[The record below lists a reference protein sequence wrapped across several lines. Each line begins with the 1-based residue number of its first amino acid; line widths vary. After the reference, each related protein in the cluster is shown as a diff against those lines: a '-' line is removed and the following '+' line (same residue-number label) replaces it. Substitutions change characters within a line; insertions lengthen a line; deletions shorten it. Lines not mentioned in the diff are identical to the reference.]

1 MVENSVA
8 EKSEFAQIL
17 KCALDL
23 GEMMHICGGEVSRV
37 EDTVSRICYSYG
49 ARRVDTL
56 TITSSIVVTVIAD
69 DGEIIT
75 QTRRI
80 KGQARDMEKLSELNR
95 LSRDICAKHIPPEQV
110 ESEIARIAAERPMK
124 WQITAAASILAAGSF
139 TVFFGGTWRDVI
151 AVALVATVI
160 FLSERLRS
168 VIHTNK
174 IAHYLITSFASGALS
189 VLLVY
194 SGLGENI
201 NAIIIGAIMLL
212 IPGVSITGALED
224 LLTGDTITGLLCFC
238 ESIITAI
245 AIAVGF
251 AGATFICGGADMLMP
266 GTAEVIPWV
275 QIAAATLSSAGFSLL
290 FGVRHPRHI
299 AVATIGGGITWA
311 VYLLFD
317 SAGLS
322 LFPCMFFASLVGEAY
337 AQVMARL
344 MCSPAT
350 VFIIPAIIPL
360 VPGSMLFY
368 TMSWA
373 LRGDLAKFTDSG
385 TDTLISALAI
395 ALGMVLVILAFSVV
409 TSLVRRA
416 RIKKAVNK
424 KGS

>member
-1 MVENSVA
+1 MIENAVS
-8 EKSEFAQIL
+8 EKTDFVQVL

-37 EDTVSRICYSYG
+37 EDTVSRICYAYG
-49 ARRVDTL
+49 ASRVDTL
-56 TITSSIVVTVIAD
+56 TITSSIVVTVIAG

-95 LSRDICAKHIPPEQV
+95 LSRDICAKHIPLDQV
-110 ESEIARIAAERPMK
+110 ESEIKKISEERPMK
-124 WQITAAASILAAGSF
+124 WQLTAAASVLAAGSF

-151 AVALVATVI
+151 AVSLVAAVI

-168 VIHTNK
+168 IIHTNK
-174 IAHYLITSFASGALS
+174 IAHYLITSFAAGALS
-189 VLLVY
+189 VLFVY
-194 SGLGENI
+194 TGLGVNI

-238 ESIITAI
+238 ESIITAV

-251 AGATFICGGADMLMP
+251 AGATFICGGADMLAP
-266 GTAEVIPWV
+266 GTSEVIPWV
-275 QIAAATLSSAGFSLL
+275 QIAAATLSSTGFSLL
-290 FGVRHPRHI
+290 FGVRHPRHL
-299 AVATIGGGITWA
+299 AVATVGGGITWA

-317 SAGLS
+317 RAGLS
-322 LFPCMFFASLVGEAY
+322 PFLCMFFASLVGETY

-344 MCSPAT
+344 MRSPAT

-360 VPGSMLFY
+360 VPGSTLFY
-368 TMSWA
+368 TMSWL
-373 LRGDLAKFTDSG
+373 LRGNFEKFTASG
-385 TDTLISALAI
+385 IDTLIAALAI

-409 TSLVRRA
+409 TSVMRRA
-416 RIKKAVNK
+416 RLKKFNK
-424 KGS
+424 

>member
-1 MVENSVA
+1 MVENETPV
-8 EKSEFAQIL
+8 KTDFVQIL

-37 EDTVSRICYSYG
+37 EDTVSRICYAYG

-56 TITSSIVVTVIAD
+56 TITSSIVVTVISG

-95 LSRDICAKHIPPEQV
+95 LSRDICERHISPEQV
-110 ESEIARIAAERPMK
+110 EHEIEKIAAERPMK
-124 WQITAAASILAAGSF
+124 WQLTAVASMIAAMSF
-139 TVFFGGTWRDVI
+139 TVFFGGTWRDVL
-151 AVALVATVI
+151 AVAIVAVVI

-174 IAHYLITSFASGALS
+174 IAHYLVTSFVAGALS

-212 IPGVSITGALED
+212 IPGISITGALED
-224 LLTGDTITGLLCFC
+224 LLTGDTITGLLIFC
-238 ESIITAI
+238 ESIITAV

-251 AGATFICGGADMLMP
+251 AGATFIFGGADMLVP
-266 GTAEVIPWV
+266 GTADVIPWV
-275 QIAAATLSSAGFSLL
+275 QIVAATLSSTGFSLL
-290 FGVRHPRHI
+290 FGVRHPKHL
-299 AVATIGGGITWA
+299 AVATVGGGITWA

-317 SAGLS
+317 RAGLP
-322 LFPCMFFASLVGEAY
+322 LFLCMFLAALVGETY
-337 AQVMARL
+337 AQLMARL
-344 MCSPAT
+344 MRAPAT

-373 LRGDLAKFTDSG
+373 LRGDMAKFMQSG
-385 TDTLISALAI
+385 IETLISAIAI
-395 ALGMVLVILAFSVV
+395 ALGMVLVMLSFGIV
-409 TSLVRRA
+409 TSIVRRS
-416 RIKKAVNK
+416 RIKKSVNK

>member
-1 MVENSVA
+1 MIENAVS
-8 EKSEFAQIL
+8 EKTDFVQVL

-37 EDTVSRICYSYG
+37 EDTVSRICYAYG
-49 ARRVDTL
+49 ASRVDTL
-56 TITSSIVVTVIAD
+56 TITSSIVVTVIAG

-95 LSRDICAKHIPPEQV
+95 LSRDICAKHIPLDQV
-110 ESEIARIAAERPMK
+110 ESEIKKISEERPMK
-124 WQITAAASILAAGSF
+124 WQLTAAASVLAAGSF

-151 AVALVATVI
+151 AVSLVAAVI

-168 VIHTNK
+168 IIHTNK
-174 IAHYLITSFASGALS
+174 IAHYLITSFAAGALS
-189 VLLVY
+189 VLFVY
-194 SGLGENI
+194 TGLGVNI

-238 ESIITAI
+238 ESIITAV

-251 AGATFICGGADMLMP
+251 AGATFICGGADMLAP
-266 GTAEVIPWV
+266 GTSEVIPWV
-275 QIAAATLSSAGFSLL
+275 QIAAATLSSTGFSLL
-290 FGVRHPRHI
+290 FGVRHPRHL
-299 AVATIGGGITWA
+299 AVATVGGGITWA

-317 SAGLS
+317 RAGLS
-322 LFPCMFFASLVGEAY
+322 LFLCMFFASLVGETY

-344 MCSPAT
+344 MRSPAT

-360 VPGSMLFY
+360 VPGSTLFY
-368 TMSWA
+368 TMSWL
-373 LRGDLAKFTDSG
+373 LRGNFEKFTASG
-385 TDTLISALAI
+385 IDTLIAALAI

-409 TSLVRRA
+409 TSVMRRA
-416 RIKKAVNK
+416 RLKKFNK
-424 KGS
+424 

>member
-1 MVENSVA
+1 MIENAVS
-8 EKSEFAQIL
+8 EKTDFVQVL

-37 EDTVSRICYSYG
+37 EDTVSRICYAYG
-49 ARRVDTL
+49 ASRVDTL
-56 TITSSIVVTVIAD
+56 TITSSIVVTVIAG

-95 LSRDICAKHIPPEQV
+95 LSRDICAKHIPLDQV
-110 ESEIARIAAERPMK
+110 ESEIKKISEERPMK
-124 WQITAAASILAAGSF
+124 WQLTAAASVLAAGSF

-151 AVALVATVI
+151 AVSLVAAVI

-168 VIHTNK
+168 IIHTNK
-174 IAHYLITSFASGALS
+174 IAHYLITSFAAGALS
-189 VLLVY
+189 VLFVY
-194 SGLGENI
+194 TGLGVNI
-201 NAIIIGAIMLL
+201 NAIIIGAIILL

-238 ESIITAI
+238 ESIITAV

-251 AGATFICGGADMLMP
+251 AGATFICGGADMLAP
-266 GTAEVIPWV
+266 GTSEVIPWV
-275 QIAAATLSSAGFSLL
+275 QIAAATLSSTGFSLL
-290 FGVRHPRHI
+290 FGVRHPRHL
-299 AVATIGGGITWA
+299 AVATVGGGITWA

-317 SAGLS
+317 RAGLS
-322 LFPCMFFASLVGEAY
+322 LFLCMFFASLVGETY

-344 MCSPAT
+344 MRSPAT

-360 VPGSMLFY
+360 VPGSTLFY
-368 TMSWA
+368 TMSWL
-373 LRGDLAKFTDSG
+373 LRGNFEKFTASG
-385 TDTLISALAI
+385 IDTLIAALAI

-409 TSLVRRA
+409 TSVMRRA
-416 RIKKAVNK
+416 RLKKFNK
-424 KGS
+424 